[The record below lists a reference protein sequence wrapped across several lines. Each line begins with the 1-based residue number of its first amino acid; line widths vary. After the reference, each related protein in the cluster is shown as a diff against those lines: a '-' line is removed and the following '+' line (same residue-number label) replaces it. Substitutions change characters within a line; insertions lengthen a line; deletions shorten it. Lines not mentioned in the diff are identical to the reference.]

1 MIRRNIALFVLIALA
16 SMTVSDWSQGGSLS
30 AKAGQSSN
38 VPRPQQKPANSIPQ
52 TIWEYKLLYATT
64 SQLASL
70 EGEINDYARDGFVVD
85 SFQAVSNISGD
96 NGTDGPVRRDS
107 AGNRTYDN
115 LFQISSTSV
124 LIVLLKRIKR

>member
-1 MIRRNIALFVLIALA
+1 MTRRNTALFVLIALA
-16 SMTVSDWSQGGSLS
+16 SMTIGDWSQDGSLS
-30 AKAGQSSN
+30 ARAGQSSN

-85 SFQAVSNISGD
+85 SVQAVSNMQGGNGNDGMVRLDTSG
-96 NGTDGPVRRDS
+96 NQ
-107 AGNRTYDN
+107 TYDN
-115 LFQISSTSV
+115 LFRFSSTSM